1 MLKLL
6 VSLAVLSSL
15 LIATSAVDCDAATS
29 ATSATCAVA
38 SAVAGVLGIM
48 VCGATAGIG
57 CGALAAGGAVTAL
70 CSAVTGSL
78 DLCGGGDI
86 SPGEIIINY
95 NRYICYCH
103 LL

>member
-1 MLKLL
+1 MLKLQ

-29 ATSATCAVA
+29 ASGATCAVT
-38 SAVAGVLGIM
+38 SAVAGVLGII

-70 CSAVTGSL
+70 CSAVAGTV
-78 DLCGGGDI
+78 DCGGDGDE
-86 SPGEIIINY
+86 GEIIIIN
-95 NRYICYCH
+95 
-103 LL
+103 